1 MSTRIPS
8 IDHTVQKE
16 AAAMRKE
23 PRQARS
29 KVTVE
34 AIISA
39 GARILSD
46 QGWSGFTTNKVANV
60 AGVSIGSL
68 YQYFP
73 DKMSLVGAIRRR
85 HLDDC
90 LMIMRKLGGERMPL
104 KQFAEN
110 LVQEL
115 IAAHR
120 LHPGLHRVLLDEAP
134 IYKGLDDPNDAF
146 EAEYMGHYQ
155 SAIAAYLTSAESAP
169 MKSMAL
175 VLSDALD
182 GVIHNA
188 ARRGMLDSV
197 ELQQQ
202 LVRMIRGYLS
212 YSNRENSAQDSES

>member
-8 IDHTVQKE
+8 TDHPVQKD
-16 AAAMRKE
+16 AAVMRKE

-34 AIISA
+34 AIVGA

-46 QGWSGFTTNKVANV
+46 QGWSGFTTNKIANV

-73 DKMSLVGAIRRR
+73 DKMSLVEAIRRR

-90 LMIMRKLGGERMPL
+90 LTIMRQLVKEKMPL
-104 KQFAEN
+104 EQFAES
-110 LVQEL
+110 LVQNL

-120 LHPGLHRVLLDEAP
+120 LYPGLHQVLLDEVP
-134 IYKGLDDPNDAF
+134 VYKGLVDPNDAF
-146 EAEYMGHYQ
+146 EMEYTGHYK
-155 SAIAAYLTSAESAP
+155 SAIIAYRNSEESVT

-175 VLSDALD
+175 VLSDAID

-188 ARRGMLDSV
+188 ARRGMLESA

-202 LVRMIRGYLS
+202 LVRMVRAYLS
-212 YSNRENSAQDSES
+212 YSPQEKSA